1 MFKNLTL
8 WTAIKI
14 GGPVMYLLII
24 CSVVSL
30 SVILEKFYCFFRRS
44 RESRAKFMQTVRE
57 EISRGDLKNVL
68 RICQDA
74 RMPFAA
80 VIGAGIASASLD
92 TQEVT
97 EAMER
102 QIVMEI
108 SILEKRSAI
117 MGTIGSTAV
126 YIGLLG
132 TVMGIIKTFED
143 IAQAGSGGINV
154 VIHGI
159 SEALVCTAAGLF
171 VAIPA
176 VMAHNY
182 FVRQISKFVVDMEL
196 AASET
201 ASLIKGLK
209 KR

>member
-1 MFKNLTL
+1 MLKSLTI
-8 WTAIKI
+8 WSAIKI
-14 GGPVMYLLII
+14 GGPVMYFLII
-24 CSVVSL
+24 CSVLSI
-30 SVILEKFYCFFRRS
+30 SVILEKFFNFYRRS
-44 RESRAKFMQTVRE
+44 RVPRARFMQSVRE
-57 EISRGDLKNVL
+57 EIGKGDVKNTLKL
-68 RICQDA
+68 CQNA

-80 VIGAGIASASLD
+80 VIGAGINAAALD
-92 TQEVT
+92 LAEAT

-102 QIVMEI
+102 QIIIEI
-108 SILEKRSAI
+108 SELERRTVI
-117 MGTIGSTAV
+117 VGTIGSTAV

-132 TVMGIIKTFED
+132 TVWGIIKTFQD
-143 IAQAGSGGINV
+143 ISQAGSGGINV

-182 FVRQISKFVVDMEL
+182 FVRRISKFVTDMEL
-196 AASET
+196 VASET
-201 ASLIKGLK
+201 ASIIKGLK